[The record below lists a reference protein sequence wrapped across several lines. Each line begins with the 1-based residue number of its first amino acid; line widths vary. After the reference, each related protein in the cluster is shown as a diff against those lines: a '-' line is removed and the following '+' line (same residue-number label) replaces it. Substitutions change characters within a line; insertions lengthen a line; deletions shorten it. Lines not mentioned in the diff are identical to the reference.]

1 MPLLLLCLQI
11 FFSRIIDVSL
21 GTIRTI
27 MTVRGRL
34 KVAALI
40 GFVEVSIWFLVA
52 RTAINSSEGGI
63 AVTLAF
69 AAGFATGTFI
79 GGNIAN
85 KFINSILSLQVVTSS
100 KNEEIIKAIR
110 DGGFA
115 VSVLDVNSSE
125 FSAEKYLLLIEIK
138 SDMFKKVQKIIYDK
152 DPGAFI
158 MARETKF
165 VQNGFLK

>member
-1 MPLLLLCLQI
+1 MV
-11 FFSRIIDVSL
+11 DVSL

-52 RTAINSSEGGI
+52 RAAINSAEGGI
-63 AVTLAF
+63 VVALAF
-69 AAGFATGTFI
+69 AGGFATGTFI

-85 KFINSILSLQVVTSS
+85 KFISSILSIQVITSS
-100 KNEEIIKAIR
+100 KDEEIVKAVR
-110 DGGFA
+110 DAGFA

-125 FSAEKYLLLIEIK
+125 FSDEKHLLLIEIK